1 MRAAETG
8 LHTAVSA
15 SVSNPAIRD
24 VCIHIIATSSNI
36 PQSVRLDASKL
47 EGYLLIAAAAFCYGA
62 SAALGKAVF
71 NGASWVR
78 GVGIDPLILS
88 QTRSTFALL
97 VLLPILLLTRGPGV
111 LRSSRRTLLM
121 CTAMGVFGVC
131 GANFFYY
138 YAIAKSTVATAIT
151 VQYTAPVW
159 VYAYTVLAGQHRA
172 TWLRSTA
179 VVLAF
184 LGCALM
190 ALAGPQAQ
198 LRVSAVGILAAL
210 GAAFSY
216 SFYNVIGA
224 DLLGRFSRW
233 LVLFYT
239 LLAATI
245 FWLIVNPPWRVAAQ
259 HYSGREWLFLFVFAV
274 LSMLVPFALY
284 LGGLRLLDP
293 TGAIVTSCLEP
304 VFASVLAA
312 IFVGEKL
319 TGLQIVGIALVLSQ
333 SVLIQLPQK
342 EVA

>member
-1 MRAAETG
+1 
-8 LHTAVSA
+8 LVS
-15 SVSNPAIRD
+15 IRSD
-24 VCIHIIATSSNI
+24 SKKCFNLEVH
-36 PQSVRLDASKL
+36 KL

-71 NGASWVR
+71 NGTGWVR
-78 GVGIDPLILS
+78 GTGIDPLILS

-97 VLLPILLLTRGPGV
+97 VLFPILLIARGSGV
-111 LRSSRRTLLM
+111 LKASRRTLLM
-121 CTAMGVFGVC
+121 CGAMGVLGIC

-159 VYAYTVLAGQHRA
+159 VYAYSVTAGRDRA

-184 LGCALM
+184 LGCGLVALT
-190 ALAGPQAQ
+190 GPEAQ
-198 LRVSAVGILAAL
+198 FRSSTMGILAAL

-224 DLLGRFSRW
+224 DLLARFSRW

-239 LLAATI
+239 LLAASI
-245 FWLIVNPPWRVAAQ
+245 FWLVVNPPWRVIAH
-259 HYSGREWLFLFVFAV
+259 HYSSGEWWFLFGFAMV
-274 LSMLVPFALY
+274 SMLIPFALY

-293 TGAIVTSCLEP
+293 TSAIVTSCLEP
-304 VFASVLAA
+304 VFATLLAA
-312 IFVGEKL
+312 SFVGERL
-319 TGLQIVGIALVLSQ
+319 SVWQILGITLVLSQ
-333 SVLIQLPQK
+333 SVVIQLPTRTGLRSRSA
-342 EVA
+342 VADDNL

>member
-1 MRAAETG
+1 M
-8 LHTAVSA
+8 A
-15 SVSNPAIRD
+15 SIRNDSNKFF
-24 VCIHIIATSSNI
+24 S
-36 PQSVRLDASKL
+36 LDARKV

-78 GVGIDPLILS
+78 GAGIDPLILS

-97 VLLPILLLTRGPGV
+97 VLFPVLLLVRGPAV
-111 LRSSRRTLLM
+111 LKAERRTLLM
-121 CTAMGVFGVC
+121 CAAMGVFGVC

-159 VYAYTVLAGQHRA
+159 VYAYSILARHHRI
-172 TWLRSTA
+172 TWLRTMA
-179 VVLAF
+179 VLLAF
-184 LGCALM
+184 VGCGLVALT
-190 ALAGPQAQ
+190 GPQAQ
-198 LRVSAVGILAAL
+198 VRVSAIGILAAL

-224 DLLGRFSRW
+224 DLLSRFSRW

-245 FWLIVNPPWRVAAQ
+245 FWVIVNPPWRVASR
-259 HYSGREWLFLFVFAV
+259 HYSGREWLFLFGFAMS
-274 LSMLVPFALY
+274 SMLLPFALY

-293 TGAIVTSCLEP
+293 TSAIVTSCLEP

-312 IFVGEKL
+312 LFVGEKL
-319 TGLQIVGIALVLSQ
+319 SPWQIAGIALVLTQ
-333 SVLIQLPQK
+333 SILIQLP
-342 EVA
+342 ESSETG